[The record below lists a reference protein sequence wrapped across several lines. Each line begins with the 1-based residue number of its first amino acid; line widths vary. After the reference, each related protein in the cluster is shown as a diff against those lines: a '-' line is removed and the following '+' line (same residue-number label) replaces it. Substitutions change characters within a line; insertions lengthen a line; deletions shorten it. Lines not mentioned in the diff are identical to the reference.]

1 MKPNLDFK
9 GKMADNNI
17 KELSFIKDIA
27 KYFMDFLE
35 TDFHKRKLPRRSVK
49 YRNNDNLLVG
59 INLDKYA
66 DFHQGINKTI
76 KNAFGSESLKKID
89 KNQYKTTLPK
99 NLLDLIFL
107 QIKKINQSQ
116 LKKIQKKLADSIEK
130 AATLH
135 NKELDKA
142 QAYMVDDFEAIISQD
157 LIFPFIEN
165 IEKPLENLDL
175 GDEEHTFTITEELVA
190 IVFNSLKSKSSEILN
205 LVIAKEK
212 VNISKELQ
220 EAFNLEETQESLS
233 AYFGELRINDL
244 FSEIFQ
250 LEKNKKILDKQDL
263 YLYFGDISFESK
275 KYPLFYIPIDTK
287 MDSNTI
293 HLTYDSQ
300 LYINKKALN
309 YICQE
314 FNKIKNLKGTLDDS
328 SERIIY
334 LSQLEGNLIEK
345 LGKTVDELKNY
356 FDLKGGID
364 LINEKV
370 VSARSQYV
378 KITNNRYLC
387 LFDKSDEALVNDYEE
402 ILKELNQENGQLADK
417 FTDLLESFIHKNPFS
432 FNPEIEDEWD
442 SSETEDKLVY
452 SSPIPLNSEQRQI
465 LKSIS
470 KKDCNYLSVSGPPG
484 TGKSHTITA
493 IVFDA
498 ILKNKSVLVLSDK
511 KEALDVV
518 EDKITQTM
526 NKVRYADSSFRN
538 PILRLGKT
546 GNTYSEIL
554 SRSSLDNI
562 KTHHRVVKSK
572 IGEIDNQVKNII
584 DSSMA
589 EIDHE
594 INTYEDIDL
603 NEIAEFQNLE
613 SDYKDGTV
621 LIHQEEFNDDQDLI
635 QTFTDLVSAA
645 EHMKEKID
653 TKDAKEVIKVVSKI
667 YDEDHIA
674 LTTSLEF
681 LGNVREISNIIENN
695 YSGSILEFFKNFES
709 ITQKDIDAFQEY
721 VSSFSYLKSPII
733 GYLFKNKEIKHLNE
747 GLNSKLTAPVDL
759 EFNKH
764 IDSIKGIIKI
774 NHLIA
779 TRIDM
784 EDSDHAKS
792 VDAIYFFHAL
802 IRNRFTQAQID
813 EIISIEEALKT
824 IISFIAR
831 YPLTSKRL
839 NLDLDDSDSIVN
851 NNALLNKKNLLDKEL
866 RFIYLHDKI
875 SDTFNDIPESHYQA
889 SNKGIE
895 SLITTKVTHNMD
907 DRLINFFENNKNDAT
922 TLRNIIKGKQKFPK
936 DQFLK
941 LKNAFP
947 CILAGIRDYAEYIPL
962 EKDIFDLVII
972 DEASQVSLAQA
983 FPALLRARKVLVLG
997 DKKQFSN
1004 IKSAQARSDTNTEYL
1019 NAVSESFKKNVTT
1032 DITKIERLKKF
1043 NIKTSV
1049 LDFFEYISNYSIQLM
1064 KHFRGYKEIISYSNR
1079 HFYNNSLQVMK
1090 ILGKPVSEVIKFS
1103 FVQATDED
1111 ELYPNTNIKEVN
1123 YICDELVQL
1132 RKNNSTLSVGIITP
1146 HTNQQ
1151 KLLIENIANLAE
1163 WNDLQDLNK
1172 LKIMTFDTCQGEER
1186 DIIFY
1191 SMVATQTKDKLW
1203 AIFIKDLKNVD
1214 LEEDG
1219 QIKAQRLNVGFSRA
1233 KETMHFVCSK
1243 PVIEFTGSI
1252 GEALRHYDNIL
1263 LSSAEEKSPDEVDK
1277 NSKMEEKVL
1286 QWFYQTQFWHEN
1298 KDRIEFNPQFA
1309 IGSYLKQ
1316 LSPEYSYPAYVVD
1329 FLISYKMSDT
1339 NIKQIVLEYDGFKEH
1354 FSDLSL
1360 VNEFNYEDYYNE
1372 DDIYRQKVLEGYG
1385 YSFIRINRFNVGKD
1399 PVQTLDTRI
1408 ENLIKESPV
1417 KSNVLKNI
1425 ANTVTGLNSGDKK
1438 ECPKCKKIREADDFK
1453 DDRLESGFGRICQLC
1468 KATKS
1473 RRRKKPSSS
1482 LTSVK
1487 PSITCPDCGGS
1498 MRLRNGKYGEFYGCA
1513 KFPYCKGTK
1522 NI

>member
-356 FDLKGGID
+356 FDMKGDID

-603 NEIAEFQNLE
+603 
-613 SDYKDGTV
+613 
-621 LIHQEEFNDDQDLI
+621 
-635 QTFTDLVSAA
+635 
-645 EHMKEKID
+645 
-653 TKDAKEVIKVVSKI
+653 
-667 YDEDHIA
+667 
-674 LTTSLEF
+674 
-681 LGNVREISNIIENN
+681 
-695 YSGSILEFFKNFES
+695 
-709 ITQKDIDAFQEY
+709 
-721 VSSFSYLKSPII
+721 
-733 GYLFKNKEIKHLNE
+733 LFY
-747 GLNSKLTAPVDL
+747 
-759 EFNKH
+759 
-764 IDSIKGIIKI
+764 
-774 NHLIA
+774 
-779 TRIDM
+779 M
-784 EDSDHAKS
+784 
-792 VDAIYFFHAL
+792 
-802 IRNRFTQAQID
+802 
-813 EIISIEEALKT
+813 
-824 IISFIAR
+824 
-831 YPLTSKRL
+831 
-839 NLDLDDSDSIVN
+839 
-851 NNALLNKKNLLDKEL
+851 
-866 RFIYLHDKI
+866 
-875 SDTFNDIPESHYQA
+875 
-889 SNKGIE
+889 
-895 SLITTKVTHNMD
+895 
-907 DRLINFFENNKNDAT
+907 
-922 TLRNIIKGKQKFPK
+922 
-936 DQFLK
+936 
-941 LKNAFP
+941 
-947 CILAGIRDYAEYIPL
+947 
-962 EKDIFDLVII
+962 
-972 DEASQVSLAQA
+972 
-983 FPALLRARKVLVLG
+983 
-997 DKKQFSN
+997 
-1004 IKSAQARSDTNTEYL
+1004 
-1019 NAVSESFKKNVTT
+1019 
-1032 DITKIERLKKF
+1032 
-1043 NIKTSV
+1043 
-1049 LDFFEYISNYSIQLM
+1049 
-1064 KHFRGYKEIISYSNR
+1064 
-1079 HFYNNSLQVMK
+1079 
-1090 ILGKPVSEVIKFS
+1090 
-1103 FVQATDED
+1103 
-1111 ELYPNTNIKEVN
+1111 
-1123 YICDELVQL
+1123 
-1132 RKNNSTLSVGIITP
+1132 
-1146 HTNQQ
+1146 
-1151 KLLIENIANLAE
+1151 
-1163 WNDLQDLNK
+1163 
-1172 LKIMTFDTCQGEER
+1172 
-1186 DIIFY
+1186 
-1191 SMVATQTKDKLW
+1191 
-1203 AIFIKDLKNVD
+1203 
-1214 LEEDG
+1214 
-1219 QIKAQRLNVGFSRA
+1219 
-1233 KETMHFVCSK
+1233 
-1243 PVIEFTGSI
+1243 
-1252 GEALRHYDNIL
+1252 
-1263 LSSAEEKSPDEVDK
+1263 LSSA
-1277 NSKMEEKVL
+1277 
-1286 QWFYQTQFWHEN
+1286 Y
-1298 KDRIEFNPQFA
+1298 
-1309 IGSYLKQ
+1309 
-1316 LSPEYSYPAYVVD
+1316 
-1329 FLISYKMSDT
+1329 
-1339 NIKQIVLEYDGFKEH
+1339 
-1354 FSDLSL
+1354 
-1360 VNEFNYEDYYNE
+1360 
-1372 DDIYRQKVLEGYG
+1372 
-1385 YSFIRINRFNVGKD
+1385 
-1399 PVQTLDTRI
+1399 
-1408 ENLIKESPV
+1408 
-1417 KSNVLKNI
+1417 
-1425 ANTVTGLNSGDKK
+1425 
-1438 ECPKCKKIREADDFK
+1438 
-1453 DDRLESGFGRICQLC
+1453 
-1468 KATKS
+1468 
-1473 RRRKKPSSS
+1473 
-1482 LTSVK
+1482 
-1487 PSITCPDCGGS
+1487 
-1498 MRLRNGKYGEFYGCA
+1498 
-1513 KFPYCKGTK
+1513 
-1522 NI
+1522 